1 VDDDE
6 IFRASATDRLAFADL
21 LEGLTAEQLAAPSL
35 CGQWDVATVG
45 AHLAAAITTKL
56 ASFAV
61 LMVRNGGSFD
71 RANDANAK
79 RTAKR
84 GIGANVTTIRDN
96 ANSRFTPPRLGPRA
110 PLTDVLVHTGDITR
124 PLGLPQRV
132 PDNHVKVALGFLAT
146 KPIGFVKPRS
156 LDGLELFAEDYN
168 VRIGRGEEL
177 RGCGI
182 DVMMAMCGRTIAL
195 DELEGDGVEV
205 LRSRLA

>member
-1 VDDDE
+1 MDDEE
-6 IFRASATDRLAFADL
+6 IFRASATNRLAFADL
-21 LEGLTAEQLAAPSL
+21 LEGLSPEQLATQSL
-35 CGQWDVATVG
+35 CGEWDNATVG

-61 LMVRNGGSFD
+61 LMVRHGGSFD
-71 RANDANAK
+71 RANDANAR
-79 RTAKR
+79 RTAKL
-84 GIGANVTTIRDN
+84 GLAANVATIRDN
-96 ANSRFTPPRLGPRA
+96 ASSHFTPPRLGPRA

-124 PLGLPQRV
+124 PLGMPQRV
-132 PDNHVKVALGFLAT
+132 PDNHVKVALEFLAT
-146 KPIGFVKPRS
+146 RPIGFVKSGS

-168 VRIGRGEEL
+168 VRIGRGKDV

-195 DELEGDGVEV
+195 DGLEGDGVEV